1 MAETIAEKTPQPTTG
16 TTAEKTAPNLAG
28 APALRRSPAHQLA
41 EAFAAASAA
50 TAADPARS
58 VSLREIPFLTQIGL
72 RAVPGT
78 PGAVALESALGAPL
92 PSGHG
97 RTTSGGGYTV
107 VWIGP
112 SEYLAIGQE
121 RGEERREEQGQ
132 EGSGDGSGAEDLG
145 PAEAARLGAALGE
158 PGARVPGAVV
168 DLSANR
174 TTFALS
180 GPSAR
185 AVLEK
190 GVSYDLHPRHFAV
203 GTAIATV
210 LDHVPVLLWKTG
222 EEDYR
227 VLPRASFADHV
238 GRWLVDAM
246 REFAARGAAAHGAA
260 LRGAAVRGLAVDGT
274 AAREVA

>member
-1 MAETIAEKTPQPTTG
+1 MAETIAEV
-16 TTAEKTAPNLAG
+16 TAPAAGAG
-28 APALRRSPAHQLA
+28 APALRRSPAAQLA
-41 EAFAAASAA
+41 DAFAAASAA
-50 TAADPARS
+50 TAADPRRA
-58 VSLREIPFLTQIGL
+58 VSLREVPFVTQLGL
-72 RAVPGT
+72 RAVPGSA
-78 PGAVALESALGAPL
+78 GALALESALGAPL

-97 RTTSGGGYTV
+97 RTTTGGGYTL

-112 SEYLAIGQE
+112 DEFLAVGH
-121 RGEERREEQGQ
+121 
-132 EGSGDGSGAEDLG
+132 DGSGAEDRG
-145 PAEAARLGAALGE
+145 PAEAARVGEALGE
-158 PGARVPGAVV
+158 VGARTPGAVV

-174 TTFALS
+174 TTFELA

-190 GVSYDLHPRHFAV
+190 GVSFDLHPRAFAA

-222 EEDYR
+222 EESYR

-246 REFAARGAAAHGAA
+246 REFA
-260 LRGAAVRGLAVDGT
+260 VSGLA
-274 AAREVA
+274 AQEVR